1 MTSSLRRGAA
11 LALVTLA
18 SSLFARAAPIARADL
33 VALCAGAEGSAQCGR
48 LVEAQQ
54 LRKFGKLAERDGDEL
69 RVTLEPYG
77 LSKFHDIVNFKGTR
91 TYALWDYLEAVDTL
105 VLFTTIDD
113 RTGFMLVQRHG
124 GGEYRLPSEPI
135 MAPDDR
141 HFATADFC
149 ARSCENEVALWR
161 IGVNGARKEATWK
174 PVAAWSDVNVTW
186 HGPDEI
192 GLDYSTPA
200 DTAPRTM
207 TRRLDDP
214 AWKKV
219 RAK

>member
-1 MTSSLRRGAA
+1 LIARLRRGAA

-18 SSLFARAAPIARADL
+18 SSLCARATPIARAEL
-33 VALCAGAEGSAQCGR
+33 VALCADAEGPAQCAR
-48 LVEAQQ
+48 LVEARQ

-69 RVTLEPYG
+69 RVTLDHYG

-113 RTGFMLVQRHG
+113 RTGFVLVQRDG
-124 GGEYRLPSEPI
+124 GNEYRLPSEPI
-135 MAPDDR
+135 MAPGDR
-141 HFATADFC
+141 HFVTADFC
-149 ARSCENEVALWR
+149 AEACENEVALWR
-161 IGVNGARKEATWK
+161 IGVDSVRKEATWK
-174 PVAAWSDVNVTW
+174 PEMAWSDVNVTW
-186 HGPDEI
+186 RGPNEI
-192 GLDYSTPA
+192 AFEYSTP
-200 DTAPRTM
+200 DESAPRTM

-219 RAK
+219 RAR

>member
-1 MTSSLRRGAA
+1 MIAPLRRGAA

-18 SSLFARAAPIARADL
+18 SSLCAHAAPIARADL
-33 VALCAGAEGSAQCGR
+33 VALCADAEGPAQCGR
-48 LVEAQQ
+48 LVEARQ

-69 RVTLEPYG
+69 RVTLSPYG

-91 TYALWDYLEAVDTL
+91 TYALWDYLEAIDTL

-124 GGEYRLPSEPI
+124 GDEYRLPSEPI
-135 MAPDDR
+135 IAPDDR
-141 HFATADFC
+141 HFVTADFC
-149 ARSCENEVALWR
+149 AQSCENEVALWR
-161 IGVNGARKEATWK
+161 SGVNGVRKEATWK
-174 PVAAWSDVNVTW
+174 PEAAWSDVNVTW
-186 HGPDEI
+186 RGPNEI
-192 GLDYSTPA
+192 AFEYSAA
-200 DTAPRTM
+200 DDSAPRTM

-214 AWKKV
+214 TWKKV